1 MVRAPHLT
9 AEAVVAALEAG
20 DFYGSTGVVL
30 DDVRR
35 DGDELKLVIRGEP
48 GVTYRTE
55 FIATLKTAKLDGEP
69 RLGDDGKELPV
80 TRVYSDEVGKVVA
93 RSTDLRPSY
102 KLTGEELYVRAK
114 VTSSKPHP
122 NPYAAGDTE
131 VAWTQ
136 PVRP

>member
-1 MVRAPHLT
+1 M
-9 AEAVVAALEAG
+9 
-20 DFYGSTGVVL
+20 
-30 DDVRR
+30 
-35 DGDELKLVIRGEP
+35 
-48 GVTYRTE
+48 
-55 FIATLKTAKLDGEP
+55 
-69 RLGDDGKELPV
+69 

-102 KLTGEELYVRAK
+102 KLTGNELYVRAK

-122 NPYAAGDTE
+122 NPYAAGDME